1 MATITS
7 SGAVQA
13 SITRKGLIEPFDLQL
28 GRGQITGH
36 QPVQI
41 FGYST
46 AVGSTAL
53 GPLWE
58 GLTLSGGNY
67 TYPSSA
73 GQVVL
78 VSSSASDTS
87 ALSVQI
93 QGLDANYNLLSET
106 IALNG
111 TSNVTSV
118 NSYFRINGLFVT
130 NGTNVGTIT
139 AKIATVLYAQINA
152 GVGQSQ
158 MSIYTVPSGYSF
170 FITYL
175 QANASIGFT
184 SSAYMTYAEYNKL
197 NLNQTPVGSAALGL
211 NGYNPF
217 VSTGSVTLTGQ
228 SPFVQI
234 FEIPFTVPLYHGGG
248 TDIQWQIKAS
258 TGSPYV
264 GSLFIGG
271 YLIKNDGTL

>member
-1 MATITS
+1 MASLSTGVVNPS
-7 SGAVQA
+7 V
-13 SITRKGLIEPFDLQL
+13 TRQGLYEPFDLQV
-28 GRGQITGH
+28 GRGMITGH

-46 AVGSTAL
+46 TVGSTAL

-58 GLTLSGGNY
+58 GLSLSGGTY

-93 QGLDANYNLLSET
+93 QGLDSNYNLLSET

-118 NSYFRINGLFVT
+118 NSYLRINGLFVT

-139 AKIATVLYAQINA
+139 AKIATVLYAQINP
-152 GVGQSQ
+152 GVGQTQ
-158 MSIYTVPSGYSF
+158 MAIYTVPSGYSF
-170 FITYL
+170 YL
-175 QANASIGFT
+175 SYIQANASIGFT
-184 SSAYMTYAEYNKL
+184 SSNYMIYAEYNKL
-197 NLNQTPVGSAALGL
+197 NLNQIPVGGAAIGL

-234 FEIPFTVPLYHGGG
+234 FEVPYAAPIFHGGG
-248 TDIQWQIKAS
+248 TDIQFQIKAN
-258 TGSPYV
+258 TGSPYTA
-264 GSLFIGG
+264 SIFAGG
-271 YLIKNDGTL
+271 YLVKNDGAL

>member
-1 MATITS
+1 MASLSTGVVNPS
-7 SGAVQA
+7 V
-13 SITRKGLIEPFDLQL
+13 TRQGLFEPFDLQV
-28 GRGQITGH
+28 GRGMITGH

-58 GLTLSGGNY
+58 GLTLSGGTY
-67 TYPSSA
+67 AYPSSA

-87 ALSVQI
+87 ALSLQI
-93 QGLDANYNLLSET
+93 QGLDSNYNILTET

-118 NSYFRINGLFVT
+118 NSYLRINGLFAT

-139 AKIATVLYAQINA
+139 AKIATVLYAQINP
-152 GVGQSQ
+152 GVGQTQ
-158 MSIYTVPSGYSF
+158 MSVYTVPSGYSF
-170 FITYL
+170 YL
-175 QANASIGFT
+175 SYIQANASIGFT
-184 SSAYMTYAEYNKL
+184 SSNYMIYAEYNKL
-197 NLNQTPVGSAALGL
+197 NLNQIPVGGAATGL

-217 VSTGSVTLTGQ
+217 VATGSVTLTGQ

-234 FEIPFTVPLYHGGG
+234 FEVPYAAPIFHGGG
-248 TDIQWQIKAS
+248 TDIQFQIKANS
-258 TGSPYV
+258 GSPYTA
-264 GSLFIGG
+264 SIFAGG
-271 YLIKNDGTL
+271 YLIKNDGAL

>member
-1 MATITS
+1 
-7 SGAVQA
+7 
-13 SITRKGLIEPFDLQL
+13 
-28 GRGQITGH
+28 
-36 QPVQI
+36 
-41 FGYST
+41 
-46 AVGSTAL
+46 
-53 GPLWE
+53 LWE
-58 GLTLSGGNY
+58 GLTVSGGTY

-118 NSYFRINGLFVT
+118 NSYFRINSLFCT

-158 MSIYTVPSGYSF
+158 ASIYTVPAGYSF
-170 FITYL
+170 YLNFI

-184 SSAYMTYAEYNKL
+184 SSNYMLYAEYNKV
-197 NLNQTPVGSAALGL
+197 NLNQIPVGGAATAI
-211 NGYNPF
+211 NGYNPYIA
-217 VSTGSVTLTGQ
+217 TGSVTLTGQ

-234 FEIPFTVPLYHGGG
+234 FEIPYTAPLFHGGG
-248 TDIQWQIKAS
+248 TDIQFQIKANS
-258 TGSPYV
+258 GSPFTA
-264 GSLFIGG
+264 SLFAGG
-271 YLIKNDGTL
+271 YLIQNDGAL

>member
-1 MATITS
+1 MATIAA
-7 SGAVQA
+7 SGFPVE
-13 SITRKGLIEPFDLQL
+13 SITRKGLIEPFDLQV
-28 GRGQITGH
+28 GRGMIPNH

-58 GLTLSGGNY
+58 GLTISGGTY

-87 ALSVQI
+87 ALSIQI
-93 QGLDANYNLLSET
+93 QGLDANFNLLSET

-118 NSYFRINGLFVT
+118 NSYFRINGLFTT

-139 AKIATVLYAQINA
+139 AKIATVLYAQINP
-152 GVGQSQ
+152 GVGQTQ
-158 MSIYTVPSGYSF
+158 MAIYTVPNGYSF

-184 SSAYMTYAEYNKL
+184 SSTYMTYAEYNKL
-197 NLNQTPVGSAALGL
+197 NLNNTPVGSASLGL
-211 NGYNPF
+211 NGYSPF
-217 VSTGSVTLTGQ
+217 VATGSVTLTGQ

-234 FEIPFTVPLYHGGG
+234 FEIPYTIPIYHGGG
-248 TDIQWQIKAS
+248 TDMQWQIKAS

-264 GSLFIGG
+264 GSVFIGG
-271 YLIKNDGTL
+271 YLVKNDAA

>member
-1 MATITS
+1 MSAFTS
-7 SGAVQA
+7 TGAVNQ
-13 SITRKGLIEPFDLQL
+13 SITRIGRNEPFDLQV
-28 GRGQITGH
+28 GRGMISGH

-67 TYPSSA
+67 AYPSA
-73 GQVVL
+73 AAQL
-78 VSSSASDTS
+78 VIVSTSASDTS
-87 ALSVQI
+87 ALNLQV
-93 QGLDANYNLLSET
+93 QGLDANYNVLSEL
-106 IALNG
+106 IVLNG
-111 TSNVTSV
+111 TTNVTTV
-118 NSYFRINGLFVT
+118 NSYFRINNLFLT

-139 AKIATVLYAQINA
+139 AKISGTTYAQINP
-152 GVGQSQ
+152 GVGQTQ
-158 MSIYTVPSGYSF
+158 MSIYTVPNGWSF
-170 FITYL
+170 YL
-175 QANASIGFT
+175 SYVQANASIGFT

-197 NLNQTPVGSAALGL
+197 NLNVTPAGSAALGL

-234 FEIPFTVPLYHGGG
+234 FEVPYTSPLYHGSG
-248 TDIQWQIKAS
+248 TDLQFQMKAN

-264 GSLFIGG
+264 GSIFAGG
-271 YLIKNDGTL
+271 YLIKNDGSL

>member
-1 MATITS
+1 MAGYTGI
-7 SGAVQA
+7 GQVNQ
-13 SITRKGLIEPFDLQL
+13 SITRAGVYEPFDLQV
-28 GRGQITGH
+28 GRGMISGH

-46 AVGSTAL
+46 TVGSTAL

-58 GLTLSGGNY
+58 GLTLSGGTY
-67 TYPSSA
+67 AYPSSA

-93 QGLDANYNLLSET
+93 QGLDASYNLLSET

-111 TSNVTSV
+111 TTNVTSV
-118 NSYFRINGLFVT
+118 NSYFRINGLFIT

-139 AKIATVLYAQINA
+139 AKIATVLYAQINP
-152 GVGQSQ
+152 GVGQTQ

-170 FITYL
+170 YLTYV

-184 SSAYMTYAEYNKL
+184 SSAYMTYAEYNKF
-197 NLNQTPVGSAALGL
+197 NLNQTPVGSAAIGL

-234 FEIPFTVPLYHGGG
+234 FEVPYTAPLYHGAG
-248 TDIQWQIKAS
+248 TDIQFQIKAS
-258 TGSPYV
+258 TGSPYT
-264 GSLFIGG
+264 GSIFAGG
-271 YLIKNDGTL
+271 YLIKNDAAT

>member
-1 MATITS
+1 MATIQQN
-7 SGAVQA
+7 GFVVQ
-13 SITRKGLIEPFDLQL
+13 SITRNGLIEPFDLQV
-28 GRGQITGH
+28 GRGMIPNH

-46 AVGSTAL
+46 LVGSTAL

-58 GLTLSGGNY
+58 GLTVSGGTY

-93 QGLDANYNLLSET
+93 QGLDANFNLLSET

-118 NSYFRINGLFVT
+118 NSYFRINSLFCT

-158 MSIYTVPSGYSF
+158 ASIYTVPSGYSF
-170 FITYL
+170 YLDFI

-184 SSAYMTYAEYNKL
+184 SSNYMLYAEYNKV
-197 NLNQTPVGSAALGL
+197 NLNQIPAGGAATGI
-211 NGYNPF
+211 NGYNPY

-234 FEIPFTVPLYHGGG
+234 FEIPYTAPLFHSGG
-248 TDIQWQIKAS
+248 TDIQFQIKAN
-258 TGSPYV
+258 TGSPFTA
-264 GSLFIGG
+264 SLFAGG
-271 YLIKNDGTL
+271 YLIKNDASQ

>member
-1 MATITS
+1 MATIAA
-7 SGAVQA
+7 SGFPVE
-13 SITRKGLIEPFDLQL
+13 SITRKGLIEPFDLQV
-28 GRGQITGH
+28 GRGMIPNH

-58 GLTLSGGNY
+58 GLTLSGGTY

-87 ALSVQI
+87 ALSIQI
-93 QGLDANYNLLSET
+93 QGLDANFNLLSET

-118 NSYFRINGLFVT
+118 NSYFRINSLFCT

-139 AKIATVLYAQINA
+139 AKIATVLYGQINA

-158 MSIYTVPSGYSF
+158 ASIYTVPSGYSF
-170 FITYL
+170 FLDYI

-184 SSAYMTYAEYNKL
+184 SSNYMLYAEYNKL
-197 NLNQTPVGSAALGL
+197 NLNQIPVGSAATGL
-211 NGYNPF
+211 NGYNPY

-234 FEIPFTVPLYHGGG
+234 FEIPYSAPLFHGGG
-248 TDIQWQIKAS
+248 TDIQFQIKAN
-258 TGSPYV
+258 TGSPFTA
-264 GSLFIGG
+264 SIFAGG
-271 YLIKNDGTL
+271 YLIKNDAA